1 MYNNARSTILIYKTE
16 GPGPQYPKHSEG
28 TTMGPEV
35 LFSQVHENSQ
45 KESENEVTN
54 TSNNVVKGMHLIT

>member
-1 MYNNARSTILIYKTE
+1 
-16 GPGPQYPKHSEG
+16 
-28 TTMGPEV
+28 MGPEV